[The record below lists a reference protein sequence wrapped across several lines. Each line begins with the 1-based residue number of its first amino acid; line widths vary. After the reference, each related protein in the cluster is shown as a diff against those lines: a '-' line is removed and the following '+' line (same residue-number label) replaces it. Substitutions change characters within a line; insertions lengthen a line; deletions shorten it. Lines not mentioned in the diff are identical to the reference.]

1 MLVGITGG
9 IGAGKSMLAEML
21 AERGARRVDA
31 DKIAREGAEI
41 PGVIKQLQE
50 VFGADI
56 LDTKGNLDRRELGRR
71 ALKSTQ
77 ESQRLEQIMRPPL
90 SAAIGRRLEQEVA
103 TAGNGIVI
111 FDAPL
116 IYEWGIE
123 EYFDRIVVVDA
134 EEERRLAR
142 VQRRSGLPERDI
154 RDRMARQME
163 SQEKRIRADFV
174 IENNGD
180 LAALEEQ
187 AFRLWGQ
194 LVSIC

>member
-31 DKIAREGAEI
+31 DQIAREVAEI
-41 PGVIKQLQE
+41 PDVIKQLQE
-50 VFGADI
+50 AFGADI
-56 LDTKGNLDRRELGRR
+56 LDTVGNLDRRELGRR

-77 ESQRLEQIMRPPL
+77 ESQRLEDIMRPPL
-90 SAAIGRRLEQEVA
+90 ATAIRRRLDQEVA
-103 TAGNGIVI
+103 KVGNGIVI

-116 IYEWGIE
+116 IFEWGIE

-142 VQRRSGLPERDI
+142 VQRRSGLPEREI
-154 RDRMARQME
+154 RDRMARQMK
-163 SQEKRIRADFV
+163 SQEKIIRADFV
-174 IENNGD
+174 IQNNED

>member
-9 IGAGKSMLAEML
+9 IGAGKSMLAAML

-31 DKIAREGAEI
+31 DQVAREVVEI
-41 PGVIKQLQE
+41 PDVIKQLQE
-50 VFGADI
+50 AFGADI
-56 LDTKGNLDRRELGRR
+56 LDPEGNLDRQELGRR

-77 ESQRLEQIMRPPL
+77 DSQRLEEIMRPPL
-90 SAAIGRRLEQEVA
+90 SAAIGRRLDQEVA
-103 TAGNGIVI
+103 EVGSGIVI
-111 FDAPL
+111 CDAPL

-142 VQRRSGLPERDI
+142 VQRRSGLAEREI
-154 RDRMARQME
+154 RDRMARQMK
-163 SQEKRIRADFV
+163 SQEKINRADFV
-174 IENNGD
+174 IQNNKD

-187 AFRLWGQ
+187 AFRLWSQ
-194 LVSIC
+194 LVSIS